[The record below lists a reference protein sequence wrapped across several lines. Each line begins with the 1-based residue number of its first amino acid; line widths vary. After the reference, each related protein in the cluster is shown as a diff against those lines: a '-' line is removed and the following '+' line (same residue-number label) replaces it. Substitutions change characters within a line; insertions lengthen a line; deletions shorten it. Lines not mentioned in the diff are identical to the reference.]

1 MLYNY
6 YLLSIIILFIIST
19 DYQIG
24 YQIIN
29 ISALSGLRSAILQS
43 TELVDQLRLEIS
55 KQKST
60 QISHA
65 WTRPKSIQF
74 SYLTNTTR

>member
-43 TELVDQLRLEIS
+43 TKLVDQLRLEIS

-60 QISHA
+60 RISHA
-65 WTRPKSIQF
+65 RTRPKSIQF
-74 SYLTNTTR
+74 SYLTNTMR